1 MVFKGCQRCGGDLYN
16 EEELGQTDQV
26 CLQCGARRTLSLD
39 FIDEAR
45 AERSKTERW
54 MRARKSIEAV
64 A

>member
-16 EEELGQTDQV
+16 EEEFGQTDLV
-26 CLQCGARRTLSLD
+26 CLQCGARRTLAVD

-45 AERSKTERW
+45 QE
-54 MRARKSIEAV
+54 RARSGRWLAARRQAKV

>member
-16 EEELGQTDQV
+16 EEELGQVDLV
-26 CLQCGARRTLSLD
+26 CLQCGSRRMLEVD

-45 AERSKTERW
+45 AER
-54 MRARKSIEAV
+54 AKSSRLFRTRAV

>member
-16 EEELGQTDQV
+16 EEEFGQTDLV
-26 CLQCGARRTLSLD
+26 CLQCGARRTLAVD

-45 AERSKTERW
+45 AERAKAIRL
-54 MRARKSIEAV
+54 MRTGRPSRAV

>member
-16 EEELGQTDQV
+16 EEELGQTDLV
-26 CLQCGARRTLSLD
+26 CLQCGARRMLAVD

-45 AERSKTERW
+45 AERANARW
-54 MRARKSIEAV
+54 MRAARPVKAV